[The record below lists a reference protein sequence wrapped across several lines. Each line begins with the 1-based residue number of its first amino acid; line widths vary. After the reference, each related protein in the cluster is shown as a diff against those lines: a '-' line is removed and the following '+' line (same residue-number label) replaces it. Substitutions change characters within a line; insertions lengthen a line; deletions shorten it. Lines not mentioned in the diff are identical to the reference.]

1 MGKIP
6 LSYRLRYHFDNT
18 MSKGTPALI
27 GWLFAITALVIFL
40 VALGLINSP
49 LVPIEDKRPIGL
61 DKALWNV
68 LMRSIDAGTVAGDV
82 GTWPYL
88 LLMLGVTFFGIF
100 VVSILIG
107 LLTSGIENKLDEL
120 RKGRSRV
127 IESNHTVILG
137 WSSQVFTIISELMV
151 ANENVKKPVI
161 AILAEK
167 DKVEMEDEIRDRL
180 GRTGNTRVIC
190 RSGNPIE
197 MSDLQIVNPQE
208 ARSIVI
214 LAPEESE
221 DPDSHVIKTI
231 LALTN
236 HPERKPEP
244 YHIVA
249 EIHSPQNLDVA
260 KMVGGDE
267 VELVLG
273 EDLIARISVQT
284 CRQSGLSVVYTE
296 LLDFDGDEIYFQA
309 EPGLVGKTFAEAM
322 MSYEESA
329 LMGLR
334 KANGEILINPPLE
347 SLIAAGDKVIAIA
360 RDDDA
365 VVLSKTK
372 DHQID
377 ETAIQLRA
385 PEAKV
390 PEKTL
395 ILGWN
400 QRGFIIMSELDNYVS
415 PNSELTIVADVEES
429 VEMAIRAC
437 SENMA
442 NQSLSFTQA
451 DTTDRKVLESLDL
464 QSFAHIITLSYSDTL
479 KIQAADAKTLV
490 TLLHLRDI
498 SEKSKVSF
506 SIVSEMLDSR
516 NRELASVTQAD
527 DFIVSDKLISLMLS
541 QLSENKELGRVFDD
555 LFQSEGSE
563 IYLKPIAEYIRLDQP
578 VNFYTLL
585 KAASQRGELAIG
597 YRLQAH
603 AQDRENGFGV
613 KVNPKKSERIQFGPM
628 DKLIVLAED

>member
-1 MGKIP
+1 MKKKAF
-6 LSYRLRYHFDNT
+6 SSHFRYHFDNL
-18 MSKGTPALI
+18 MSKGTPAMI
-27 GWLFAITALVIFL
+27 GLLFAFTAVVLFVIAT
-40 VALGLINSP
+40 VLINSP
-49 LVPIEDKRPIGL
+49 AVPIENNKPMGL
-61 DKALWNV
+61 GKALYII
-68 LMRSIDAGTVAGDV
+68 LLRTLDPGTMAGDV
-82 GTWPYL
+82 GPWSFLFT
-88 LLMLGVTFFGIF
+88 MLGVTLFGLF

-107 LLTSGIENKLDEL
+107 LITSGIESKLDEL
-120 RKGRSRV
+120 RKGRSGV

-151 ANENVKKPVI
+151 ANENAKKPVI

-197 MSDLQIVNPQE
+197 MSDLQIINPQE
-208 ARSIVI
+208 SRSIVI
-214 LAPEESE
+214 LAPEDSD

-236 HPERKPEP
+236 HPERRPEP

-296 LLDFDGDEIYFQA
+296 LLDFDGDEIYFQT
-309 EPGLVGKTFAEAM
+309 EPGLVGKTFAEAI

-334 KANGEILINPPLE
+334 KANGEILINPPLD
-347 SLIAAGDKVIAIA
+347 SLIATGDKVIAIA

-365 VVLSKTK
+365 VVLSKTT
-372 DHQID
+372 DYQID
-377 ETAIQLRA
+377 ENAIQLRA
-385 PEAKV
+385 PEANV

-400 QRGFIIMSELDNYVS
+400 QRGLIIMSELDNYVS
-415 PNSELTIVADVEES
+415 PNSELTIVADVNAS
-429 VEMAIRAC
+429 IEMEIRALG
-437 SENMA
+437 EKMT

-451 DTTDRKVLESLDL
+451 DTTDRQVLESLPL
-464 QSFAHIITLSYSDTL
+464 ESFAHIITLSYSDTL
-479 KIQAADAKTLV
+479 EIQAADAKTLV

-506 SIVSEMLDSR
+506 SIVSEMLDTR

-563 IYLKPIAEYIRLDQP
+563 IYLKPIDEYIRLDQP

-613 KVNPKKSERIQFGPM
+613 KVNPKKSERIQFGPL